1 MDGLISFRFFLKR
14 HGSCHDRYKIVAPC
28 KVLHFYNLPHEFE
41 NKVLGRSIKIGASDL
56 RREDLHRSAFLT

>member
-1 MDGLISFRFFLKR
+1 MDGFISFRFFLKR

-41 NKVLGRSIKIGASDL
+41 NKVLAMKRKERNPMTTLFSSL
-56 RREDLHRSAFLT
+56 LSARDI